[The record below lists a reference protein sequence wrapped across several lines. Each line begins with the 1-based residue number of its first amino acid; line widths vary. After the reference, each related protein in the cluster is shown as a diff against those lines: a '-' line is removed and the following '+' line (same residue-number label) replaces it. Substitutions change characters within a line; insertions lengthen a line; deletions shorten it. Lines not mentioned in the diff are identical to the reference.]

1 MKKLLTTVALSLG
14 ALMATSAAMA
24 GPGPDH
30 RFDPRKAPPP
40 AHVVKHGPQF
50 KHTPPPMHAKYKD
63 DRRFNDKRHF
73 NQSNF
78 RVGQTLPRAYDSKRF
93 EVSSRDARGLAK
105 AGRNQQWY
113 KVNGD
118 YLLVNKK
125 NNRILR
131 VI

>member
-24 GPGPDH
+24 GPGEH
-30 RFDPRKAPPP
+30 RYDQRKAGPAP

-50 KHTPPPMHAKYKD
+50 KHAPAHGKYQD

-78 RVGQTLPRAYDSKRF
+78 RVDQTLPRAYDSKRF
-93 EVSSRDARGLAK
+93 EVNSRDARGLAK
-105 AGRNQQWY
+105 AGKNQQWY

-118 YLLVNKK
+118 YLLVNEK